1 MEVYRSFSDESE
13 LFIKTTD
20 IMFPDVAKE
29 QILIY
34 DIDTTSFEAANGCI
48 FLIGLMY
55 WQNDQLTFTQFFS
68 ESIDEEALIIE
79 KFFDMAENYA
89 MLLSYKG
96 ESFDIPYI
104 GKRLYALK
112 QNALYSRF
120 VALRSRSV
128 DIASEIMSVKTSLG
142 FSSTKL
148 DYLRKKC
155 GQKVPERVSGE
166 NISKFYVEHI
176 AASKLRKLLET
187 TGKAKNCNMIGN
199 YNPKP
204 VIDDLAHIKPD
215 SGDRFLTDILYRNKE
230 NIESVVYLLRL
241 ARIFSMR
248 KGRFNVKVDNISDT
262 GTAETGITYN
272 YDTVRFDISAGDH
285 RLNIP
290 VNIVTLSLKQF
301 YPNYKDYFYFPAEDM
316 AVHKSIAEFAASGS
330 KKKATAKTA
339 YRNVSGRFIHIPLF
353 FAKSESNKD
362 SSFYK
367 TDYESEEYFLPA
379 DEISN
384 IKETEK
390 IKELAYY
397 LFLEYAST
405 NLKYVLIT

>member
-20 IMFPDVAKE
+20 IMFPDVEKE

-48 FLIGLMY
+48 FLIGVMY
-55 WQNDQLTFTQFFS
+55 YQNEQLYFTQFFS

-79 KFFDMAENYA
+79 KFFDIAENYKI
-89 MLLSYKG
+89 LLSYKG

-112 QNALYSRF
+112 QNELYSRF
-120 VALRSRSV
+120 TALRSSSV
-128 DIASEIMSVKTSLG
+128 DIANEIMSVKNALG

-155 GQKVPERVSGE
+155 GQTVPERVSGE
-166 NISKFYVEHI
+166 NISRFYVEHI

-187 TGKAKNCNMIGN
+187 TGKAKNCDLISN

-230 NIESVVYLLRL
+230 NIESVIYLLRL
-241 ARIFSMR
+241 SRIFSMR
-248 KGRFNVKVDNISDT
+248 KGRFDVTVDAFSD
-262 GTAETGITYN
+262 AVSNEHSITDN
-272 YDTVRFDISAGDH
+272 YDTIHFDISSSDY
-285 RLNIP
+285 RLRLP
-290 VNIVTLSLKQF
+290 VTIVSLSLKQF
-301 YPNYKDYFYFPAEDM
+301 YPNYKDYYYFPAEDM
-316 AVHKSIAEFAASGS
+316 AVHKSIAEFAAAGS

-339 YRNVSGRFIHIPLF
+339 YRNVSGRFIHIPSG

-362 SSFYK
+362 SNFYK
-367 TDYESEEYFLPA
+367 TDYESEEHFLPV
-379 DEISN
+379 DELSG

-397 LFLEYAST
+397 LFLEYASS
-405 NLKYVLIT
+405 NLKHILM